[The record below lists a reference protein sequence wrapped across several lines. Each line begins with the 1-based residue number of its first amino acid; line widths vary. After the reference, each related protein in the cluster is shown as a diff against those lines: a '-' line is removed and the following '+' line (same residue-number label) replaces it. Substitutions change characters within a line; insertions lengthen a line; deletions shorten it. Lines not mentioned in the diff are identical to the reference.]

1 MSDRSGIPD
10 EELVERAKAAADG
23 DTRAF
28 EILVERHRDSV
39 VANCRYLSRSADD
52 AEDLAQEVFV
62 KAYFGVKTFEGKS
75 RFSTWVQRIKINH
88 CLNFIEK
95 RAGKRFVQLDES
107 DALEAPERTHELT
120 PEQEM
125 IDSGERQ
132 RLTAI
137 LDRLPDSLRVPLL
150 MSDMDQLSYQEIADT
165 LGIGLSAVKM
175 RIKRGRE
182 GFRAQ
187 FEREYGSAPGAGAG
201 SAQGVAQRAARPRDA
216 SPPLRG
222 PAS

>member
-1 MSDRSGIPD
+1 MSDATAIPD
-10 EELVERAKAAADG
+10 EDLVETARAAPDG

-28 EILVERHRDSV
+28 EALVERHRGTV

-62 KAYFGVKTFEGKS
+62 KAYFGLRSFEGKS

-95 RAGKRFVQLDES
+95 RNGKRFVQFDDS
-107 DALEAPERTHELT
+107 DAVDAHDLTYAMTPERAMIEAG
-120 PEQEM
+120 EQ
-125 IDSGERQ
+125 Q
-132 RLTAI
+132 RITEA
-137 LDRLPDSLRVPLL
+137 LDALPDSLRVPLL
-150 MSDMDQLSYQEIADT
+150 MSDMDHLSYQEIADT

-182 GFRAQ
+182 AFR
-187 FEREYGSAPGAGAG
+187 ERFGPESGAGKPP
-201 SAQGVAQRAARPRDA
+201 SRSRAASRN
-216 SPPLRG
+216 LGG
-222 PAS
+222 PTP